1 MNILVAEDDPITLRR
16 LQYFLEKW
24 GHHVLSGQN
33 GLEAIEIFL
42 THPVELVLTDWMMP
56 EMDGLELVKQIANR
70 GMDAAYVYVIIL
82 TAKSDKADVVQA
94 LSLEGVND
102 YITKPFDPDELRAR
116 ISVGERTVRL
126 ERTLREYS
134 RGLEKIVRHQTA
146 LIRKTQEETVLRLLS
161 ALETRDDGA
170 SGHIR
175 RVGDISALIAESAG
189 WSRDR
194 IEDLRLAA
202 PMHDIGKIS
211 LPDHLARKKGPLSA
225 EEFELIKHHTV
236 LGSRIFSGSDLPLLQ
251 MANDI
256 AMCHHERWD
265 GAGYPR
271 QLSGQDIPE
280 AARIVA
286 LADVFDTLIHDQP
299 TGRVEMNRETVVH
312 TMEKGRGTHFDPD
325 LFDRF
330 VERIDDVMDIA
341 KG

>member
-1 MNILVAEDDPITLRR
+1 MNILVVEDDSITLRR

-24 GHHVLSGQN
+24 GHHVLSARN

-42 THPVELVLTDWMMP
+42 THPVELVLTDWIMP
-56 EMDGLELVKQIANR
+56 EMDGLELVEQITKR
-70 GMDAAYVYVIIL
+70 DVDADYVYVILL
-82 TAKSDKADVVQA
+82 TSKSDKADVVQA
-94 LSLEGVND
+94 LSVEGVND

-161 ALETRDDGA
+161 ALETRDDGT

-175 RVGDISALIAESAG
+175 RVGDISVLIAEAAG
-189 WSRDR
+189 WPRDR
-194 IEDLRLAA
+194 TEDLRLAA
-202 PMHDIGKIS
+202 LMHDIGKIS
-211 LPDHLARKKGPLSA
+211 LPDHLVRKAGPLSA
-225 EEFELIKHHTV
+225 EEFESLKRHTD
-236 LGSRIFSGSDLPLLQ
+236 LGARIFSGSELPLLQ
-251 MANDI
+251 MAGDV
-256 AMCHHERWD
+256 AMGHHERWD
-265 GAGYPR
+265 GSGYPR
-271 QLSGQDIPE
+271 QLSGPDIPE

-286 LADVFDTLIHDQP
+286 LADVFDTLAHDHP
-299 TGRVEMNRETVVH
+299 SGRMAMSRESVVR

-330 VERIDDVMDIA
+330 VERIDDIMDVVN
-341 KG
+341 G